1 MLLLSG
7 FKMKVILRKW
17 LQIVLGC
24 LVTASGLVILKH
36 SDIVT
41 GGTAGLSLSLSPLLG
56 VPFPYMFALL
66 NLPFFLFS
74 YFYMGKAFTLKTILA
89 IALLTVMSSVD
100 QFLPE
105 FAVPPLVGAIVGG
118 VFIGTGIMTLFRN
131 GASLGGATILSIYLH
146 KKHGINPGASN
157 FTFDFIV
164 ILSSFFAYSLTS
176 GIISILSIAV
186 TSALLALFKRNKK
199 RNRHPASQP
208 TSPAITN

>member
-1 MLLLSG
+1 MLLMSG
-7 FKMKVILRKW
+7 FKMKVHLLKW
-17 LQIVLGC
+17 FQIVIGC
-24 LVTASGLVILKH
+24 FVTASGLVILEH

-66 NLPFFLFS
+66 NLPFFVFS
-74 YFYMGKAFTLKTILA
+74 FFYMGKTFTLKTIAA
-89 IALLTVMSSVD
+89 IAMLTGMSSVD

-105 FAVPPLVGAIVGG
+105 FAVPPLVGAIAGG
-118 VFIGTGIMTLFRN
+118 ALIGAGIMTLFRN

-146 KKHGINPGASN
+146 KRHGINPGASN

-176 GIISILSIAV
+176 GLISILSIAV
-186 TSALLALFKRNKK
+186 TSSVLALFKRS
-199 RNRHPASQP
+199 RERDRRTASQAA
-208 TSPAITN
+208 SPAITN